1 MAYKAKAKDEDI
13 KMSPKAV
20 MLRMGHLKMERANW
34 ENVAT
39 DISRY
44 MNPGRADINT
54 QYSPGTQR
62 RLDILDNS
70 ALVSCELLAGFMHGE
85 LTSPNTQF
93 FELTTGVDQI
103 DMIDIVRQTMQK
115 ISSDMSSIIE
125 NSNFHTEAHPYWLDM
140 SSIGMS
146 VMTVQEDDE
155 DVVRFESRHI
165 KNIYCEQN
173 NKGVFDK
180 TFEEIEWN
188 ISQLI
193 EEFGEDICSKH
204 PDLMRAKEENSPRC
218 FKVINA
224 VYPRSYSN
232 KKSPKRYL
240 SNYILC
246 IEDGIEIAEEYFR
259 EHPYIISRWV
269 KFSGDKGMGRGPGW
283 VALPD
288 ARTLNRM
295 TEDTMIAAQKMID
308 PPLQAP
314 DDTFV
319 LPIRTRPGGLNFYR
333 AGTPDRIQPIFNA
346 SPIDFGYQALEE
358 RRNRIREAFYVDQLR
373 LRQQGPQ
380 MTATEV
386 MQRRQDAM
394 RLLSPMIGRQ
404 TKEFLR
410 PLIERVFEIMR
421 RRGLIQVPQ
430 EVIEILEENKLD
442 GFAVTYSSPIAKA
455 QKIEEGNS
463 IQRTLQAVAPLVALD
478 PRVMDNFNADQAA
491 RRIAKNNGY
500 PQDAMRSIRER
511 EAIRAA
517 VEQAQ
522 AEQVAAAQQQANVEQ
537 AATILP
543 AAAKMAQVE
552 QQQI

>member
-1 MAYKAKAKDEDI
+1 MAYKAKAKETDL
-13 KMSPKAV
+13 KMTPKAV
-20 MLRMGHLKMERANW
+20 MQRIAFLKTERSNW
-34 ENVAT
+34 ENNAAN
-39 DISRY
+39 ISRY
-44 MNPGRADINT
+44 MNPGRSDMNT
-54 QYSPGTQR
+54 QMSAGSLR
-62 RLDILDNS
+62 DLDILDNTGI
-70 ALVSCELLAGFMHGE
+70 VSCELLAGFMHGE

-93 FELTTGVDQI
+93 FELTTGVEQI
-103 DMIDIVRQTMQK
+103 DLIDIIRETMQK
-115 ISSDMSSIIE
+115 ISSDMNSVIA
-125 NSNFHTEAHPYWLDM
+125 NSNFHTEAHPYWIDM

-146 VMTVQEDDE
+146 VLTVQDDDE
-155 DVVRFESRHI
+155 DVVRFECRHI
-165 KNIYCEQN
+165 KNVFPEQN

-188 ISQLI
+188 ICQLI
-193 EEFGEDICSKH
+193 EEFGEEVCEKH
-204 PDLMRAKEENSPRC
+204 PDLMRAKQDNSPRI

-232 KKSPKRYL
+232 KPNPKRYL

-246 IEDGIEIAEEYFR
+246 IDDGIEIAEEYYR

-269 KFSGDKGMGRGPGW
+269 KYSEDKGMGRGPGW
-283 VALPD
+283 KALPD

-319 LPIRTRPGGLNFYR
+319 LPIRTRPGGLNYYR
-333 AGTPDRIQPIFNA
+333 AGTPDRITPLFNGA
-346 SPIDFGYQALEE
+346 QIDFGYQALEE

-373 LRQQGPQ
+373 LRQNGPQ

-386 MQRRQDAM
+386 MQRRTDAM

-421 RRGLIQVPQ
+421 RRGLIQVPE
-430 EVIEILEENKLD
+430 EVIAILEENKLD

-455 QKIEEGNS
+455 QKVEEGNS
-463 IQRTLQAVAPLVALD
+463 IQRTFQAVAPLVAIN
-478 PRVMDNFNADQAA
+478 PRVMDNFDPDKAA
-491 RRIAKNNGY
+491 RIIAKNQGY
-500 PQDAMRSIRER
+500 PQSAMRSIKER
-511 EAIRAA
+511 DAIRDG
-517 VEQAQ
+517 VEKAQ
-522 AEQVAAAQQQANVEQ
+522 QEAVAAAQQAATVEQ

-543 AAAKMAQVE
+543 AAAKVAQVE
-552 QQQI
+552 QQAL